1 MNGAGS
7 SVLPQQKTCGV
18 DEERAF
24 KQSLK
29 LLDSQTRRFILIKLH
44 FFTSLF
50 VVTGLLS
57 CTAVAVWL
65 ISGSL
70 FQLLPEE
77 EATTSAMFECGHY
90 NGSVSGVLHGKNIS
104 GPCQEDRR
112 HEWCT
117 YVWLR
122 YSSKTWSMLSLWHSV
137 QFVCFVTLN
146 LCRLQSFALQSFD
159 TVSKESLNS
168 NNIFFPLTFLP
179 CAILHPKPQPYYSI
193 KKNIYHAFATDWS
206 CDWVKSK
213 DIDSRGQETFAVK

>member
-137 QFVCFVTLN
+137 QFVCFVLLLWIFADCKAL
-146 LCRLQSFALQSFD
+146 LCRASTQCLKKAWTLTTYFFLWHFCLVPFCIPNHNLTIQLKKIYTTHLLQIEA
-159 TVSKESLNS
+159 
-168 NNIFFPLTFLP
+168 
-179 CAILHPKPQPYYSI
+179 
-193 KKNIYHAFATDWS
+193 AT
-206 CDWVKSK
+206 
-213 DIDSRGQETFAVK
+213 E